1 MDEDISGIFQLI
13 VILAVIVFVF
23 YCIVLIAGILI
34 IIAGT
39 GGILW
44 GSGTAIINYGRS
56 FHKNM
61 IQNNQ
66 T

>member
-1 MDEDISGIFQLI
+1 MDEDVSGIVQLI

-23 YCIVLIAGILI
+23 YCIVLVAGILI
-34 IIAGT
+34 TTAGA

-44 GSGTAIINYGRS
+44 GSGTAIVNYGRS
-56 FHKNM
+56 FQKNM
-61 IQNNQ
+61 IQSNR